1 MEHED
6 HSDDLDEDHE
16 YADDLATAGH
26 LHEYPED
33 IEWEERDDDL
43 LDDARDDILDID
55 DHVLERRR
63 LQMCHAKAKDEG
75 QDKRRHDAHHG
86 RHCDGE
92 VGRKSFGTCL

>member
-1 MEHED
+1 MW
-6 HSDDLDEDHE
+6 STKITPDDPDEDHQHP
-16 YADDLATAGH
+16 DDLATARH

-63 LQMCHAKAKDEG
+63 LQMCHAKTKDEAKISAVMTPITG
-75 QDKRRHDAHHG
+75 GIAMVK
-86 RHCDGE
+86 
-92 VGRKSFGTCL
+92 

>member
-43 LDDARDDILDID
+43 LDDARDDILDVD

-63 LQMCHAKAKDEG
+63 LQMCYTKAEDER
-75 QDKRRHDAHHG
+75 QDKCRHDAHHG
-86 RHCDGE
+86 RHSDGE
-92 VGRKSFGTCL
+92 VGRKSFGTRL